1 MSKYTKGNAGI
12 EISEDMEA
20 MFLGFLKTVAPNAEK
35 IMDDA
40 LSRIEKEAKKDW
52 PKRKPQIRRNRDGEI
67 VFFRET
73 SKKSF
78 REFQRGI
85 RISPRGEV
93 EVFLRNNAP
102 YSWAIKFGE
111 DSRNKDGK
119 EIIQPQGRRAATE
132 LMVKP
137 LNKTSN
143 KVVKALADDLMKRI

>member
-78 REFQRGI
+78 SKNSSEE
-85 RISPRGEV
+85 SE
-93 EVFLRNNAP
+93 
-102 YSWAIKFGE
+102 
-111 DSRNKDGK
+111 
-119 EIIQPQGRRAATE
+119 
-132 LMVKP
+132 
-137 LNKTSN
+137 
-143 KVVKALADDLMKRI
+143 